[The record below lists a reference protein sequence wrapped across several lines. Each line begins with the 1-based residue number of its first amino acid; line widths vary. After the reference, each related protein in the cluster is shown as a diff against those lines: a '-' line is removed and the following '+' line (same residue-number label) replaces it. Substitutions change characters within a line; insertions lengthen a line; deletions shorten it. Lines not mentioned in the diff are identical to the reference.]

1 MGPDRWW
8 SIWWRNMPKIVAE
21 SSFKTLAIVAFCH
34 IATRWTIR
42 DKKFGHRKL
51 CWCRRHIWS
60 PNIKGVGSSKH
71 DNIMILPT
79 FFPGRWSS
87 NFIRPPYW
95 QNPVPFSK
103 WSNLGLSEKQG
114 YLVSKEKKT
123 QTWNSILGYNS
134 RCCGSYLCLS
144 DRSSEGMQ
152 PHFFTWKKNSL
163 ISPSS
168 FNGKCKRSR
177 CNDFLGR

>member
-103 WSNLGLSEKQG
+103 WSNLGLRTKNKAILSQRRKKRRPEIP
-114 YLVSKEKKT
+114 YLGITADVVVVTYVYLIAVLGVCNRIFSPEKKVPYK
-123 QTWNSILGYNS
+123 L
-134 RCCGSYLCLS
+134 
-144 DRSSEGMQ
+144 
-152 PHFFTWKKNSL
+152 K
-163 ISPSS
+163 
-168 FNGKCKRSR
+168 
-177 CNDFLGR
+177 FL